1 MSLWILGVGWVIVI
15 PLLILFVRREHR
27 KIAQR
32 QRMDRSMWDSRVQA
46 WVAEGVSKGYAVRAG
61 AHLAYDGHT
70 KVHTLVLQT
79 TAVKRLH
86 EPQPEETH
94 GR

>member
-1 MSLWILGVGWVIVI
+1 MTWAILAG
-15 PLLILFVRREHR
+15 LALIIAIAFLQTYLQERVRNR
-27 KIAQR
+27 A
-32 QRMDRSMWDSRVQA
+32 MDKSMWDSRVQA
-46 WVAEGVSKGYAVRAG
+46 WVADGVSKGYAVRAG

-79 TAVKRLH
+79 TAVRKLH